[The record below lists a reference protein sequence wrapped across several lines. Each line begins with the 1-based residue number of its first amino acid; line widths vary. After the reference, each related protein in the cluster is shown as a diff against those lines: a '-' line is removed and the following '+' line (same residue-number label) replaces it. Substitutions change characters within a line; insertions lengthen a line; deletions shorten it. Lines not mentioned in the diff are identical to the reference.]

1 LLVAGR
7 HRLEAAKSL
16 GWTEIDTFVLDGDDT
31 DARLWE
37 IAENLHRKEL
47 NDLERSVYI
56 AEWFE
61 LAKRQFG
68 QVVQKPE
75 GGRPEGG
82 IAEAARLL
90 PVPGKTEDGK
100 RKTIERALK
109 IAAIT
114 PEAKEAAAAAGL
126 ADNQHA
132 LLGVA
137 GEKTKEE
144 QLKKVAKL
152 ASRKRAK
159 RKKTPAVRVETPA
172 TAPSAD
178 LPSFRTSEQETE
190 ALTKHIANI
199 GHDIDPNDLI
209 VALGSNSAKAR
220 PSEYA
225 VIRVPRSHPDRNK
238 LKETIRALAREYN
251 AGFFFKTLPTD
262 PNGSITEDVVDEDGE
277 AGHDD

>member
-1 LLVAGR
+1 MSQTIRVPIDSVIVAGIHRESDPEMVTSLAQSMSTIGLKTPITIRVRKTELSPDRTHTEHLLVAGR

-190 ALTKHIANI
+190 ATI
-199 GHDIDPNDLI
+199 
-209 VALGSNSAKAR
+209 S
-220 PSEYA
+220 
-225 VIRVPRSHPDRNK
+225 IR
-238 LKETIRALAREYN
+238 T
-251 AGFFFKTLPTD
+251 T
-262 PNGSITEDVVDEDGE
+262 
-277 AGHDD
+277 